1 MQERYT
7 YPFLTVHI
15 TSGELHVAEIGR
27 LTGSEAHLVVTA
39 QVNLVRQR
47 EEGID

>member
-1 MQERYT
+1 MLCFNHII
-7 YPFLTVHI
+7 FLTVHI

-39 QVNLVRQR
+39 QVLFVRQNGG
-47 EEGID
+47 GID